1 MSTNTASRFLPAP
14 LLLVTAVLLW
24 SGNFIAG
31 RALGDSVPAVG
42 LNFWR
47 WAIALVILLPLALP
61 ELRRHRAA
69 IAESWLYLVLLGL
82 TGVAAFHVFVYKA
95 LTYTAAT
102 NALLVLST
110 APAVIMLLSRVALG
124 EPIRP
129 RQWLGIAVSLAG
141 AVVLISH
148 GDLEALRALE
158 LGRGELWMLAA
169 VPTWSAY
176 VVLLKRRPSGL
187 PQRSTLTIS
196 TAFGLAWLAPLVM
209 ASPGLLAIDWSP
221 TTAAGVAYISIGAS
235 VVAFLCW
242 NQGVALVGPARAGA
256 YMHLMPLFGALL
268 AFLLLGES
276 LRAYHGLGAA
286 LVFTG
291 IVLTQC
297 RDDGLLAPILGR
309 LSGGVAR

>member
-1 MSTNTASRFLPAP
+1 MPPAVAP
-14 LLLVTAVLLW
+14 ALLVAAVMLW
-24 SGNFIAG
+24 SGNFVVG
-31 RALGDSVPAVG
+31 RVLGDDVSAVG

-61 ELRRHRAA
+61 EMRRHRAA
-69 IAESWLYLVLLGL
+69 ITESWLYLALLGV

-95 LTYTAAT
+95 VTHTAAT

-110 APAVIMLLSRVALG
+110 APAVIMLLSRLALG
-124 EPIRP
+124 EAIRS
-129 RQWLGIAVSLAG
+129 RQWIGIAVSLAG

-148 GDLEALRALE
+148 GDLEALRALR

-169 VPTWSAY
+169 VPTWSVY
-176 VVLLKRRPSGL
+176 VVLLKRRPAAL

-196 TAFGLAWLAPLVM
+196 TAFGLAWLAPAVM
-209 ASPGLLAIDWSP
+209 ASPGSLVIDWSP
-221 TTAAGVAYISIGAS
+221 VVAAGVAYISIGAS

-242 NQGVALVGPARAGA
+242 NQGVALVGPPRAGA
-256 YMHLMPLFGALL
+256 YLHLMPLFGALL
-268 AFLLLGES
+268 AFVLLGES
-276 LRAYHGLGAA
+276 LQAYHGVGAA

-291 IVLTQC
+291 IVLTQ
-297 RDDGLLAPILGR
+297 RHDGGVLAPILRR